1 MKLKLTRQ
9 AFWYLR
15 HGQTDWNA
23 QNLAQGR
30 TDIPLNA
37 IGLAQAEAAAKL
49 LGHRGIRTIVASPL
63 SRAKVTAEAAAGVI
77 GRPIQYDA
85 ELQEVSFGDH
95 EAKPMLAE
103 WFDDWVAEKYTPNGG
118 ESFADL
124 RARTVT
130 AVNHAL
136 TLEAPVLIVAHG
148 AIFRALRS
156 AMGLEPGVRLANGTP
171 FFCEPNTHDESWS
184 LIPMTDT
191 VP

>member
-1 MKLKLTRQ
+1 MKLTRQ

-37 IGLAQAEAAAKL
+37 IGLAQAESAAKL
-49 LGHRGIRTIVASPL
+49 LAHRGIRTIVASPL
-63 SRAKVTAEAAAGVI
+63 SRAKATAEAAAAVI
-77 GRPIQYDA
+77 GQPIQFDP
-85 ELQEVSFGDH
+85 ELQEVAFGDH

-103 WFDDWVAEKYTPNGG
+103 WFDDWVAEKYTPTGG
-118 ESFADL
+118 ESFVDL
-124 RARTVT
+124 RARTVA
-130 AVNHAL
+130 AVNRAL

-171 FFCEPNTHDESWS
+171 FFCEPNTHNDSWS
-184 LIPMTDT
+184 LISVTDT

>member
-1 MKLKLTRQ
+1 MKLTRQ

-37 IGLAQAEAAAKL
+37 TGLEQADAAAKL
-49 LGHRGIRTIVASPL
+49 LNHRGIRTVVASPL
-63 SRAKVTAEAAAGVI
+63 IRAKATAEAAAAVI
-77 GRPIQYDA
+77 GRPVQFDP

-103 WFDDWVAEKYTPNGG
+103 WFDDWVAEKYTPAGG

-124 RARTVT
+124 RNRTVE
-130 AVNHAL
+130 AINRAL

-171 FFCEPNTHDESWS
+171 FFCEPNRHDESWS
-184 LIPMTDT
+184 LIPVTDVT
-191 VP
+191 P

>member
-1 MKLKLTRQ
+1 MTLTRQ

-37 IGLAQAEAAAKL
+37 VGLAQADAAAKL
-49 LGHRGIRTIVASPL
+49 LAHRGIRTIVASPL
-63 SRAKVTAEAAAGVI
+63 VRAKATAEAAAAVI
-77 GRPIQYDA
+77 GRPIQYDP

-103 WFDDWVAEKYTPNGG
+103 WFDDWVAEKYTPAGG
-118 ESFADL
+118 EPFADL
-124 RARTVT
+124 RARTVA

-136 TLEAPVLIVAHG
+136 TLESPVLIVAHG
-148 AIFRALRS
+148 AVFRALRS

-171 FFCEPNTHDESWS
+171 FFCEPNTKDDSWT
-184 LIPMTDT
+184 L
-191 VP
+191 VPVAEAAP

>member
-1 MKLKLTRQ
+1 MKLTRQ

-37 IGLAQAEAAAKL
+37 IGLAQADAAAKL
-49 LGHRGIRTIVASPL
+49 LAHRGIRTIVASPL
-63 SRAKVTAEAAAGVI
+63 IRAKVTAEAAAAVI
-77 GRPIQYDA
+77 GRPIQFDP

-95 EAKPMLAE
+95 EAKPMLAD
-103 WFDDWVAEKYTPNGG
+103 WFDDWVAEKYTPVGG

-124 RARTVT
+124 RTRAVT
-130 AVNHAL
+130 AVNRAL
-136 TLEAPVLIVAHG
+136 TQESPVLIVAHG
-148 AIFRALRS
+148 AVFRALRS

-171 FFCEPNTHDESWS
+171 FFCEPNAHDDSWTPIS
-184 LIPMTDT
+184 VTDT
-191 VP
+191 AP